1 MPDENQVELKL
12 QELIQDTLNQRKLWE
27 QRRKEVEQQ
36 IQTLDAKLAAYQTTL
51 KNYWESINMK
61 K

>member
-27 QRRKEVEQQ
+27 QRHKEAEQQ

-61 K
+61 R